1 MIFHQPFNSLSA
13 NNYNANFYESQGFD
27 FHFHRSFEIFYIIKG
42 SVTCTVNQTEKN
54 LQAGEFGLCLPNEIH
69 ALKPN
74 PGSLYWVCVFSA
86 DYVRAFSKQI
96 DGKVGSDFRF
106 PCSDSIRT
114 FVQENLMT
122 EELPPLY
129 LLKSC
134 LYALC
139 NEYLNAV
146 TLTEKPAEKAQT
158 MAIIIDYISH
168 HHQGSIKLSDI
179 ARLLGYDYH
188 YVSRYF
194 HKVFSMPFNDFVNLY
209 RLETATKLMEETDKN
224 LTEIALESGF
234 QSVRTFNEV
243 FRKHF
248 GTNPSGYLRKTVPK

>member
-13 NNYNANFYESQGFD
+13 NNYNANFYETQGFE
-27 FHFHRSFEIFYIIKG
+27 FHFHRSFEIFYVIKG
-42 SVTCTVNQTEKN
+42 AVTCTVNQSEQI
-54 LQAGEFGLCLPNEIH
+54 LHAGDFGICLPNEIH
-69 ALKPN
+69 SLKPS
-74 PGSLYWVCVFSA
+74 PDSLYWVCVFSA
-86 DYVRAFSKQI
+86 DYVRAFAKQTE
-96 DGKVGSDFRF
+96 GKVGSDFRF
-106 PCSDSIRT
+106 SCSDSVET
-114 FVQENLMT
+114 FTRENLMT

-139 NEYLNAV
+139 NEYLNSV
-146 TLTEKPAEKAQT
+146 TLTEKSREKTQT
-158 MAIIIDYISH
+158 LAIITDYITR
-168 HHQGSIKLSDI
+168 HHQGNIKLSDI
-179 ARLLGYDYH
+179 AKLLGYDYH

-194 HKVFSMPFNDFVNLY
+194 HKVFNMSFNDFVNLY
-209 RLETATKLMEETDKN
+209 RLETATKLMEETDKK

-248 GTNPSGYLRKTVPK
+248 GTSPSGYLRKRTSK